1 MSLSCGVCRHASL
14 DEIDRLL
21 VAGATTRGV
30 AGHVPL
36 SKSAIDRHK
45 RVCLPKRLAKG
56 RERADVAG
64 LSRDPVAAFAVQRRD
79 DAIDSAESL
88 REYVQELIRTASS
101 ILADARKEGDNRTAL
116 AALRE
121 SRDTLTLLAKASGWL
136 ADGGTNIDARSVN
149 LFPNW
154 RADELRAFIAAL
166 PSADVA

>member
-1 MSLSCGVCRHASL
+1 
-14 DEIDRLL
+14 
-21 VAGATTRGV
+21 
-30 AGHVPL
+30 
-36 SKSAIDRHK
+36 
-45 RVCLPKRLAKG
+45 
-56 RERADVAG
+56 
-64 LSRDPVAAFAVQRRD
+64 VQRRD

-101 ILADARKEGDNRTAL
+101 ILADARKAGDNRTAL

-166 PSADVA
+166 PSTDVA